1 MTMRIHRGAL
11 AVAAVAA
18 LVGFPLFSG
27 CPLLTSMWV
36 KPWRMRRKPWRMANR
51 GMPMPWCS
59 MLKKD

>member
-18 LVGFPLFSG
+18 LVASAGSPL
-27 CPLLTSMWV
+27 LLTSMRLKLWHM
-36 KPWRMRRKPWRMANR
+36 PRKPWRMGNK

-59 MLKKD
+59 MLRKH